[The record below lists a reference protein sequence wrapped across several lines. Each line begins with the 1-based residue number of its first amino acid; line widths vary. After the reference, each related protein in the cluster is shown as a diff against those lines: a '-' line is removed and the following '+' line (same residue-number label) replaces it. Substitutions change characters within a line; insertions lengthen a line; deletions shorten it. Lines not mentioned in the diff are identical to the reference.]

1 MTDHD
6 AGIDADGITR
16 NIARTINH
24 VEILEGKPIPHDWSW
39 VCKSLWKKGAD
50 DGCALNML
58 DSVFTNASQPQAWF
72 FTNRDGTVSKKSTK
86 HLTLQR
92 IAQQFSRIALSYPEN
107 SARLSGGKVSS
118 CSFTPVVAAS

>member
-39 VCKSLWKKGAD
+39 MWYCGL
-50 DGCALNML
+50 
-58 DSVFTNASQPQAWF
+58 
-72 FTNRDGTVSKKSTK
+72 
-86 HLTLQR
+86 
-92 IAQQFSRIALSYPEN
+92 
-107 SARLSGGKVSS
+107 AR
-118 CSFTPVVAAS
+118 P